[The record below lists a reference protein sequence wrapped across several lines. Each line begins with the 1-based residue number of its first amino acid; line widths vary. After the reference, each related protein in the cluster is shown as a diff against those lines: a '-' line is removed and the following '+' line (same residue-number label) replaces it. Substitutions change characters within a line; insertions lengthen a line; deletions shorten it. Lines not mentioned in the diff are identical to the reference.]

1 MPFNFSLLKSLAVA
15 TLCVT
20 GGAIQAGPIAETA
33 AKIEQQAAAG
43 DTEGALKSAQVLFG
57 QVWEMSTAIG
67 FTQALLVDQPASG
80 FGIYNPRA
88 SDVYK
93 PGEKIIIYAEPFGF
107 AYGSPGE
114 GLYSMGFHVDL
125 KVISETGE
133 LLGDIPNLT
142 ELDLVSRYPNR
153 EFQANLTYTLDG
165 IEPGKYLLQTTLR
178 DKNSDR
184 TGSFE
189 TKIEIAG

>member
-1 MPFNFSLLKSLAVA
+1 MLFTMSPLRSLSLAM
-15 TLCVT
+15 LCMAGVE
-20 GGAIQAGPIAETA
+20 AQAGPVADTA
-33 AKIEQQAAAG
+33 AVIEQQAGAG
-43 DTEGALKSAQVLFG
+43 DMNAAFKSAQTLFG
-57 QVWEMSTAIG
+57 QVWDMSPAIG
-67 FTQALLVDQPASG
+67 FTQALLVEQPASG

-88 SDVYK
+88 SEVYK
-93 PGEKIIIYAEPFGF
+93 TGEKIIIYAEPFGF

-125 KVISETGE
+125 KVISETGD

-165 IEPGKYLLQTTLR
+165 IAPGKYVLQTTLR
-178 DKNSDR
+178 DKNSER
-184 TGSFE
+184 SGSFE